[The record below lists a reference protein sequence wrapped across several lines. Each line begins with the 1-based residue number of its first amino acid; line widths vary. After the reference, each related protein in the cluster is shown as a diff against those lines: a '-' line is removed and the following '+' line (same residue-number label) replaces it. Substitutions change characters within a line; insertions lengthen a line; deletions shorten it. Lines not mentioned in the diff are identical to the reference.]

1 MPTNRGLVKK
11 TKGIWTYNTR
21 VILKNEEYFYTNM
34 GGKIPKLYVR
44 LSSKKKK
51 KKEIIVWSIQH
62 AATFYK
68 S

>member
-51 KKEIIVWSIQH
+51 KGNYSME
-62 AATFYK
+62 YK
-68 S
+68 TCCYFL